1 MESAQDVIQQQ
12 VRESIAVNLKMVE
25 EQAESAPNVLWR
37 RRRTC
42 ASVPLAGISQNS
54 ESTHSGLACDI

>member
-12 VRESIAVNLKMVE
+12 ARESIAVNLKMVE
-25 EQAESAPNVLWR
+25 KQAELAQNVLWR

-42 ASVPLAGISQNS
+42 ASVPLPGISQNS
-54 ESTHSGLACDI
+54 GSTHSGLACDI